1 MPLVRGILN
10 STVVE
15 GAILFYLFILTV
27 RKGLGMLN
35 PTLHEIQT
43 WNKRTFLS
51 FLPHCPHLC
60 PASREHLMR
69 LLQRMKAAEPG
80 GLDQN

>member
-1 MPLVRGILN
+1 MLLVRGILN

-15 GAILFYLFILTV
+15 GAILSFYPYSQE
-27 RKGLGMLN
+27 RPWYAEP

-43 WNKRTFLS
+43 WSKRTFLS

-60 PASREHLMR
+60 PASREHLIRR
-69 LLQRMKAAEPG
+69 LLQCMKAGEAGWP
-80 GLDQN
+80 

>member
-1 MPLVRGILN
+1 
-10 STVVE
+10 
-15 GAILFYLFILTV
+15 
-27 RKGLGMLN
+27 MLN

-80 GLDQN
+80 WPQGLMQSLSGPWRESE